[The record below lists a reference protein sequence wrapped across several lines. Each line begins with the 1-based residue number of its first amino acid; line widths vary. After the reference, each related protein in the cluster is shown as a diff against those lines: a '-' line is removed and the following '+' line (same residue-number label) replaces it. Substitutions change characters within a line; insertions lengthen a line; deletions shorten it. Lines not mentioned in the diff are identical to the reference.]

1 MNQFTQTIQNDT
13 DSNGCYGW
21 RWEFPHSHSQ
31 LIHLFCA
38 GRVRVV
44 HVQQAAISTLAV
56 LHPWLCGCMKYTVWE
71 EVGRWGNECRSVPE
85 VRYSLQ
91 LLMLKSVSQSTW
103 LLKVSL
109 PAAALPL
116 SSTCFHF
123 CTPLCLKSFHL
134 CSGPLCC
141 CWSLRN
147 LRFQL
152 VLRKSLFDSHTPTQA
167 ALLLLSLSSPLPHHF
182 HRASSIS
189 FAFVLLPC
197 EKTHFMSELWQ
208 KILLERYKQSACQ
221 NRLEWAG
228 TLRMGLLSGEDS
240 LDNCCWLGVQIK
252 TVSDICGFLF
262 SYKLLRFIG
271 WA

>member
-1 MNQFTQTIQNDT
+1 MRLRQKKCCSFTSQALCNVNQFTQTIQNDT

-38 GRVRVV
+38 DRVRVV

-109 PAAALPL
+109 PLLLHFLSQALAFTSAHHFAWNPSISAQGLFAAADHCVICIFNL
-116 SSTCFHF
+116 SSGSLCLTATHPPRQPFF
-123 CTPLCLKSFHL
+123 SSRSPPLCLTTFIVH
-134 CSGPLCC
+134 
-141 CWSLRN
+141 
-147 LRFQL
+147 
-152 VLRKSLFDSHTPTQA
+152 
-167 ALLLLSLSSPLPHHF
+167 LLSHLHLFRFLVIRHTLCQSCGRRSYWRDTNSLHVRTDWNEQVHWGWGCW
-182 HRASSIS
+182 
-189 FAFVLLPC
+189 V
-197 EKTHFMSELWQ
+197 EKTLW
-208 KILLERYKQSACQ
+208 IIVA
-221 NRLEWAG
+221 
-228 TLRMGLLSGEDS
+228 D
-240 LDNCCWLGVQIK
+240 
-252 TVSDICGFLF
+252 
-262 SYKLLRFIG
+262 
-271 WA
+271 